1 MLSRIKLHAR
11 LTSTL
16 QILEDGVPA
25 IASELSMRPRTGMA
39 FGLSPQIERSPGGTI
54 PCYVDPQS
62 PVEAQKSFI
71 SDNTPEWLPDS
82 KRRF

>member
-1 MLSRIKLHAR
+1 MLSCIKLHAR

-39 FGLSPQIERSPGGTI
+39 FGLSPQKIESPTSEI
-54 PCYVDPQS
+54 SCNVD
-62 PVEAQKSFI
+62 AQPSVQACQAFCF
-71 SDNTPEWLPDS
+71 DNVLQGAEDA
-82 KRRF
+82 